1 MVRRVLPAILLATFA
16 AACQSK
22 ATPSGI
28 PVEGV
33 VSGIPGLG
41 AEVTVYYDA
50 YGVPHVNAASDDD
63 ASYAIGYVHARDRLF
78 QMDFMRRAG
87 RGRLAEMLG
96 SSALSTDVSIRT
108 VFTAQTPVASGP
120 RAGSYRI
127 EDVIASTLPPAFRS
141 YLQRYA
147 DGVNRFIVDMALGLN
162 GAKVPAEYVTIVSL
176 PGSYTPTFWTIEDSI
191 AIGRL
196 QAWSLSETLG
206 DEVSYATLAQAF
218 AAACGETPVTSCPI
232 FGLFSDLTRFAG
244 ATQAT
249 ILPPPAPTVVAAA
262 RAAPAPAPVASSE
275 VLQGVRALRE
285 LLGLR
290 LGDQP
295 GSNNWVMRAPL
306 AAHAMVGNDPHL
318 ALQNPSIFYLMQV
331 TTPTRNVGGVAFP
344 GAPVFAIGHND
355 YVGWGDTVAYY
366 DVTDVYYFPV
376 AAGGLPSDTVKVTET
391 YLVRGETEPYIPDP
405 ILLVPSYGP
414 VVSFASGAFF
424 TARWTGQDPTNELL
438 AFYQLNEAKSVD
450 GAFEAVKTFGV
461 GAQNFVFADVAG
473 NIGYYPHALVPIRK
487 AGCFGTPAGSPRL
500 VYGSPGLVVPWAPM
514 PGDGTCNWTGYM
526 SDTALPQTKNPAANF
541 IITANN
547 DINGVLL
554 GNNPFSYGADS
565 YLYAFPDLGYRASR
579 AKTLLSAK
587 SGGYTLD
594 DFTAIQADNY
604 SLFAATMMP
613 GLLAWFE
620 AGSADVTEKGLGPV
634 VELLAHWASATNAR
648 RFTTPTGLASTNPT
662 GARASDA
669 EVVAASNAAMV
680 FHALMPR
687 LAARLLDLPLSTVH
701 VGGSPL
707 STRGFISRVGD
718 QPVAK
723 YLTALS
729 QYAAGGTPVIP
740 LYTCALSHCP
750 ASLQAADVVDAL
762 EDTVNFLS
770 TSAFASAIPSDWI
783 WGRKHR
789 VTFDSL
795 LSSAGVGIF
804 NYGPFANDGGSYTVD
819 VANFS
824 WNDDG
829 ANGFFQ
835 HAGANVRFSAEMI
848 GQGNIVWRAVIP
860 GGEPDYAND
869 PNYESQIP
877 LWLSNAPGPQ
887 PWTAADVQAA
897 AVDQLIFQ
905 P

>member
-1 MVRRVLPAILLATFA
+1 MVRRVLPALLLAAFA

-22 ATPSGI
+22 ATPSGT

-41 AEVTVYYDA
+41 AEVTVNYDS
-50 YGVPHVNAASDDD
+50 YGVPHVNAGSDDD
-63 ASYAIGYVHARDRLF
+63 ASYATGYVHARDRLF

-96 SSALSTDVSIRT
+96 PDALSTDVSIRT
-108 VFTAQTPVASGP
+108 VFTAQTPVASGI

-127 EDVIASTLPPAFRS
+127 EDVIASTLTPSFRS

-162 GAKVPAEYVTIVSL
+162 GAKVPAEYVAIASL

-206 DEVSYATLAQAF
+206 DEVNYAQLAQAF
-218 AAACGETPVTSCPI
+218 AGACGSTPVTSCPI

-244 ATQAT
+244 ATQTT
-249 ILPPPAPTVVAAA
+249 ILPPLTAGIATAA
-262 RAAPAPAPVASSE
+262 RAAPAPAPAASSA
-275 VLQGVRALRE
+275 VLQGMRALKE
-285 LLGLR
+285 QLGLR
-290 LGDQP
+290 NGDQA

-318 ALQNPSIFYLMQV
+318 ALQNPSIFYLMQT

-376 AAGGLPSDTVKVTET
+376 AAGGLPSNTVPVSET
-391 YLVRGETEPYIPDP
+391 YVVRGSSPVTPSP

-414 VVSFASGAFF
+414 VVSFAGGAYF

-450 GAFEAVKTFGV
+450 EAFVAVTTFGV

-473 NIGYYPHALVPIRK
+473 NIGYYPHALVPIR
-487 AGCFGTPAGSPRL
+487 GDTCFGTPAGSPRL

-514 PGDGTCNWTGYM
+514 PGDGTCAWSGYM
-526 SDTALPQTKNPAANF
+526 TDAALPKTKNPTANF
-541 IITANN
+541 IVTANN

-554 GNNPFSYGADS
+554 GNNPFSNGAAS
-565 YLYAFPDLGYRASR
+565 YLYAFPDLGYRAAR
-579 AKTLLSAK
+579 AKALLSAK
-587 SGGYTLD
+587 NGGYTLD

-620 AGSADVTEKGLGPV
+620 AGSADVTAKGLGPV
-634 VELLAHWASATNAR
+634 VALLSHWASATNPN
-648 RFTTPTGLASTNPT
+648 RFTTPTGLASADPT
-662 GARASDA
+662 GARSADA
-669 EVVAASNAAMV
+669 EVVAASNASMV

-687 LAARLLDLPLSTVH
+687 LAARLLDPPLSTVPF
-701 VGGSPL
+701 GGAPL
-707 STRGFISRVGD
+707 ST
-718 QPVAK
+718 
-723 YLTALS
+723 
-729 QYAAGGTPVIP
+729 
-740 LYTCALSHCP
+740 
-750 ASLQAADVVDAL
+750 
-762 EDTVNFLS
+762 
-770 TSAFASAIPSDWI
+770 
-783 WGRKHR
+783 
-789 VTFDSL
+789 
-795 LSSAGVGIF
+795 
-804 NYGPFANDGGSYTVD
+804 
-819 VANFS
+819 
-824 WNDDG
+824 
-829 ANGFFQ
+829 
-835 HAGANVRFSAEMI
+835 
-848 GQGNIVWRAVIP
+848 
-860 GGEPDYAND
+860 
-869 PNYESQIP
+869 
-877 LWLSNAPGPQ
+877 
-887 PWTAADVQAA
+887 
-897 AVDQLIFQ
+897 
-905 P
+905 